1 MEGKAN
7 RGDDEDKGARRR
19 RRTRW
24 MRRTRRTR
32 RTLREVVCRLV
43 NHHALHIISWVK
55 FK

>member
-7 RGDDEDKGARRR
+7 RGDDEDKGGKEEKEDEVDEEDKEDK
-19 RRTRW
+19 
-24 MRRTRRTR
+24 
-32 RTLREVVCRLV
+32 RTLREVVCRIV

>member
-19 RRTRW
+19 RRTR
-24 MRRTRRTR
+24 
-32 RTLREVVCRLV
+32 RTLREVVCRIV